1 LHSTPRAIKTAA
13 TIIEKDQLMDV
24 STIITLVV
32 LAALAMWAVAI
43 YNQLVALK
51 NRYKN
56 AFAQIEVQL
65 KRRYDLIPNLVET
78 AKGYM
83 EHERG
88 TLEAVTEA
96 RDAAA
101 SMLADAAKDPGN
113 AAAIKNLATQEGVL
127 QSALG
132 KFSIAVEAYPD
143 LKASQNMM
151 QLTEELTSTE
161 NKIAFSRQAF
171 NDQIMSYNTYR
182 QSFPQV
188 VLAASFGHPTD
199 AELLEFADSEAIQDA
214 PSVSF

>member
-1 LHSTPRAIKTAA
+1 
-13 TIIEKDQLMDV
+13 MDV
-24 STIITLVV
+24 STIIILVV
-32 LAALAMWAVAI
+32 LAALAMWTVAI

-65 KRRYDLIPNLVET
+65 KRRYDLIPNLIET

-88 TLEAVTEA
+88 TLEAVTKA

-113 AAAIKNLATQEGVL
+113 AAAIKNLATQEGAL

-143 LKASQNMM
+143 LKASENMM

-182 QSFPQV
+182 QSFPQI

>member
-1 LHSTPRAIKTAA
+1 
-13 TIIEKDQLMDV
+13 MDV

-78 AKGYM
+78 AKGYL

-88 TLEAVTEA
+88 TLEEVTKA

-113 AAAIKNLATQEGVL
+113 ADAIKNLASQEGVL
-127 QSALG
+127 QGALG
-132 KFSIAVEAYPD
+132 RFNIAVEAYPD

-171 NDQIMSYNTYR
+171 NDQVMSYNTYR

-199 AELLEFADSEAIQDA
+199 AELLEFADSEAIQEA

>member
-1 LHSTPRAIKTAA
+1 
-13 TIIEKDQLMDV
+13 MDV
-24 STIITLVV
+24 STIIILVV
-32 LAALAMWAVAI
+32 LAALAMWTVAI

-88 TLEAVTEA
+88 TLEAVTKA

-143 LKASQNMM
+143 LKASENMM

-182 QSFPQV
+182 QSFPQI

-199 AELLEFADSEAIQDA
+199 AELLEFADSEAIQEA

>member
-1 LHSTPRAIKTAA
+1 
-13 TIIEKDQLMDV
+13 MDV
-24 STIITLVV
+24 STIIILVV
-32 LAALAMWAVAI
+32 LAALAMWTVAI

-65 KRRYDLIPNLVET
+65 KRRYDLIPNLIET

-88 TLEAVTEA
+88 TLEAVTKA

-143 LKASQNMM
+143 LKASENMM

-182 QSFPQV
+182 QSFPQI
-188 VLAASFGHPTD
+188 VLAARFGHPTD

-214 PSVSF
+214 PSISF